1 MAAKKQKGAQT
12 DAKGTFDDG
21 MKALEELVGELESGD
36 LPLEKA
42 LESFEKGVGL
52 VRSLNERLNDA
63 EKKIE
68 VLSRS
73 SDGDLLVEPLEEGDA
88 EE

>member
-1 MAAKKQKGAQT
+1 MAAKKKKVSEAE
-12 DAKGTFDDG
+12 AKATFDDG
-21 MKALEELVGELESGD
+21 MKALEGLVGELESGD

-68 VLSRS
+68 VLSRN
-73 SDGDLLVEPLEEGDA
+73 SDGDLVVEPLDEGDA
-88 EE
+88 DE